1 MFTIL
6 GMHEAVNIQTKT
18 DKRSLDVHKPLLDI
32 VARTPLHFLQMYVDS
47 PHCQLGRGFCHPI
60 SGCVAM
66 CDLQHLQSKLA
77 LRNAAGKY
85 LQSLQDCLLKM
96 RGQTRLRLEYVT
108 YIDRSWGIPHFL
120 RPEDGINLPA
130 LEKLFE
136 TCPVVLPFV
145 DTESCKIVSV
155 IHDSLDFM
163 VSGLTGL
170 YLTHRGKGGFDAA
183 WQAFQ
188 FELACEEVLYGR
200 PLSNFDTHYS
210 ASLGTCSV
218 SNRSLTH
225 CRGFIGLA
233 PFNSASIGED
243 PPPIHLWSGNRQL
256 VSRVERLFPL
266 TNCLQAGPAMIGAA
280 MLRVALADLYEG
292 TVRDVPW
299 GALQGSTLPDG
310 YSLQGSLTI
319 ESLAS
324 DMVKTYHFSFPH
336 TFNRGKEIVREA
348 GHDVVSCLLLGF
360 QELGLTFF
368 PRVRLT
374 SQHKNYCVRRL
385 PNLYVAV
392 HPGKDDAP
400 MEAQIATLSG
410 DICTEMERRK
420 LSYARNLERYR
431 FCGMPWLQAIMRRLP
446 PLSKDQRLAQ
456 LTFLSCVGL
465 RMNGDFIDYGQLKE
479 LARDMP
485 LAQAVMQK
493 RLIQSQELMEKLT
506 VMKVWKLHRSIPYR
520 MTKLPPP
527 AFNKAAKRE
536 DVPDKERQ
544 PEEIREVDPAETTSS
559 RYSLSLVVPNT
570 TIYMRWDS
578 AELAL
583 IPLGKGLS
591 HRAAYNAYVNNC
603 QAVQMRVRTFSAF
616 LHRRRSMLKSV

>member
-1 MFTIL
+1 M
-6 GMHEAVNIQTKT
+6 
-18 DKRSLDVHKPLLDI
+18 
-32 VARTPLHFLQMYVDS
+32 
-47 PHCQLGRGFCHPI
+47 
-60 SGCVAM
+60 
-66 CDLQHLQSKLA
+66 
-77 LRNAAGKY
+77 
-85 LQSLQDCLLKM
+85 
-96 RGQTRLRLEYVT
+96 
-108 YIDRSWGIPHFL
+108 
-120 RPEDGINLPA
+120 
-130 LEKLFE
+130 
-136 TCPVVLPFV
+136 
-145 DTESCKIVSV
+145 
-155 IHDSLDFM
+155 
-163 VSGLTGL
+163 
-170 YLTHRGKGGFDAA
+170 
-183 WQAFQ
+183 
-188 FELACEEVLYGR
+188 
-200 PLSNFDTHYS
+200 
-210 ASLGTCSV
+210 
-218 SNRSLTH
+218 
-225 CRGFIGLA
+225 
-233 PFNSASIGED
+233 
-243 PPPIHLWSGNRQL
+243 
-256 VSRVERLFPL
+256 
-266 TNCLQAGPAMIGAA
+266 
-280 MLRVALADLYEG
+280 
-292 TVRDVPW
+292 PW

-446 PLSKDQRLAQ
+446 PLSKDQRLTQ

-485 LAQAVMQK
+485 LAQALMQK
-493 RLIQSQELMEKLT
+493 RLVQSQELMEKLT